1 MAGSGRIVVYGLV
14 GGAVL
19 IASAAIGYL
28 IYGGV
33 KPSEERTPVLPTAE
47 LTAEGNDRVGRIANE
62 IVQQD
67 SLSDEDGR
75 YLRET
80 VEVSDEIVVQR
91 WALAA
96 MADHL
101 GKESEM
107 SPETRRMLEDT
118 IISALASENQRMAI
132 CAIGC
137 AEQSRLIEHDDV
149 QQKIRAMR
157 NHSNA
162 EIAARASRSPLP
174 GEG

>member
-1 MAGSGRIVVYGLV
+1 MIVHGMV

-19 IASAAIGYL
+19 IAAAVGGYL
-28 IYGGV
+28 LYGGV
-33 KPSEERTPVLPTAE
+33 KPSPQPAPVTPTAE

-62 IVQQD
+62 IVHQD
-67 SLSDEDGR
+67 HLSDEDGR
-75 YLRET
+75 YLRQT

-107 SPETRRMLEDT
+107 SAETRRMLEET
-118 IISALASENQRMAI
+118 IITALASDNQRMAI

-137 AEQSRLIEHDDV
+137 AEQSRLIERDDV
-149 QQKIRAMR
+149 QQKIRALR
-157 NHSNA
+157 AHPNTD
-162 EIAARASRSPLP
+162 IAGRASRSPLP

>member
-1 MAGSGRIVVYGLV
+1 MYGLV

-33 KPSEERTPVLPTAE
+33 KPSEERAPVMPTAE
-47 LTAEGNDRVGRIANE
+47 LTAEGNDRVGRMANE

-67 SLSDEDGR
+67 HLSEEDAR
-75 YLRET
+75 YLRES

-101 GKESEM
+101 RKDSEM
-107 SPETRRMLEDT
+107 SPETRRLLEDT
-118 IISALASENQRMAI
+118 IIDALSSTNQRMAI
-132 CAIGC
+132 CGIAC
-137 AEQSRLIEHDDV
+137 SEESRLVQREDV
-149 QQKIRAMR
+149 QQKIRALR
-157 NHSNA
+157 NHSNT
-162 EIAARASRSPLP
+162 EMAARASRSPLP